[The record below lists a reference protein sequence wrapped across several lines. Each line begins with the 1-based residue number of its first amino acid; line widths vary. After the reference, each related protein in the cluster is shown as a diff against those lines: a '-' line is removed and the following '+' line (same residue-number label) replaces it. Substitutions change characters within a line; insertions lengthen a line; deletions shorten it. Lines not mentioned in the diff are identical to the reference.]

1 MDHRAHARTGGSER
15 TMWIFVAMIVVI
27 VLLVLYLNHRGATGA
42 GDNFASSEA
51 DSLPHVDAKF
61 GQIKKKR

>member
-1 MDHRAHARTGGSER
+1 
-15 TMWIFVAMIVVI
+15 MWIFVAMIVVI

-51 DSLPHVDAKF
+51 DALPHLGAEF
-61 GQIKKKR
+61 GQVKKKR